1 MLLRELLDDL
11 YAPLQGVSDR
21 TQKLYGMTIKAYG
34 EFLGCE
40 PTIEH
45 LAEVPVARFLQ
56 QRLSD
61 RAAAT
66 AAKDRAQLRALWE
79 FAARRGI
86 VSDFP
91 TLRTIR
97 VPERVPEAWT
107 IGQMQQ
113 LLQSASEASGYVSG
127 VPACDFWPALLLV
140 CFETGER
147 ISAVLGLR
155 WDDVTDDAVIFRAET
170 RKRCTRDIYR
180 GITPTCREHL
190 EAIRRPRGLVFAW
203 DRNATDIFRH
213 LGIITKRAGLPCDR
227 RSKFHRIRRTTAS
240 YAAAAG
246 VDAQKLLDHSSPT
259 TTRRYLDPRIVKPP
273 QACDVLPTLKLER
286 PAAQK

>member
-1 MLLRELLDDL
+1 MKLNELLDDL
-11 YAPLQGVSDR
+11 YVPLKGVSAR
-21 TQKLYGMTIKAYG
+21 TQKLYQMTIGSYG

-56 QRLSD
+56 QRMAE

-86 VSDFP
+86 VDQFP

-97 VPERVPEAWT
+97 VPERIPEAWT

-113 LLQSASEASGYVSG
+113 LLQSASEATGCVGG
-127 VPACDFWPALLLV
+127 VPACDFWPALILV

-155 WDDVTDDAVIFRAET
+155 WSDVTDDAVIFRAET
-170 RKRCTRDIYR
+170 RKRATRDIYR

-190 EAIRRPRGLVFAW
+190 EAIRRDRDLVFWW
-203 DRNATDIFRH
+203 DRCPTDIFRH
-213 LGIITKRAGLPCDR
+213 LNIITKRAGLPHDR

-246 VDAQKLLDHSSPT
+246 VDAQKLLDHASPT

-273 QACDVLPTLKLER
+273 QACDVLPEIRISER
-286 PAAQK
+286 RSPK

>member
-11 YAPLQGVSDR
+11 YAPLKGISDR
-21 TQKLYGMTIKAYG
+21 TRTLYGLTISAYG

-45 LAEVPVARFLQ
+45 LSEVPVARFLQ
-56 QRLSD
+56 HRLAD

-107 IGQMQQ
+107 ILQMQM
-113 LLQSASEASGYVSG
+113 LLQSASEAAGDVSG
-127 VPACDFWPALLLV
+127 VPACDFWPALIMVL
-140 CFETGER
+140 FETGER

-170 RKRCTRDIYR
+170 RKRSTRDIYR

-203 DRNATDIFRH
+203 DKTPTDIYRH

-246 VDAQKLLDHSSPT
+246 VDAQKLLDHSSAT

-273 QACDVLPTLKLER
+273 QACDVLPSLRISER
-286 PAAQK
+286 PSPK